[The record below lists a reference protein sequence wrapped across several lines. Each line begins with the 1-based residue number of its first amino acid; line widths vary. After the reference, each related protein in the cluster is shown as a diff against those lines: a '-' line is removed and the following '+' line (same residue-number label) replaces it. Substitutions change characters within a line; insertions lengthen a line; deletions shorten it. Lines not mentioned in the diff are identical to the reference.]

1 MSTQLVPNLRP
12 SAFPFQVAVTTTF
25 EQGKLQYQAA
35 VHYHS
40 RLYRPFELEKKYF
53 KYDRVNITGLDKIEK
68 FDESRIQKGVHCVLE
83 LDINILDVK
92 SAKIVWVDS
101 NDDKKLVPIEID
113 NDKDRVQL
121 KARVIIGS
129 LLFDQ
134 YAMPGVSSE
143 LNSKEIYFYQHIN
156 THLIVANM
164 LFAGTPV
171 VYPVPFPGYIGD
183 KK

>member
-1 MSTQLVPNLRP
+1 MSQII
-12 SAFPFQVAVTTTF
+12 
-25 EQGKLQYQAA
+25 
-35 VHYHS
+35 
-40 RLYRPFELEKKYF
+40 EL
-53 KYDRVNITGLDKIEK
+53 
-68 FDESRIQKGVHCVLE
+68 
-83 LDINILDVK
+83 
-92 SAKIVWVDS
+92 
-101 NDDKKLVPIEID
+101 D

-129 LLFDQ
+129 LLSDK
-134 YAMPGVSSE
+134 YSMPGVSSE
-143 LNSKEIYFYQHIN
+143 IQSDEIYFFQHIN